1 MIKKRSLSF
10 HSSVR
15 NSVVICPM
23 MLGRGDDLLG
33 ESTRLIARDANDFN
47 DEDERQHNVNWKK
60 VAVRMDDCARFFVPL
75 AFAIAVSLV
84 RHFKITTSTGMCA
97 QH

>member
-23 MLGRGDDLLG
+23 MLGRDDLLG

-60 VAVRMDDCARFFVPL
+60 VAVRMDVCARFFVPL
-75 AFAIAVSLV
+75 AFASAVSLV
-84 RHFKITTSTGMCA
+84 VGEA
-97 QH
+97 L